1 MKSIIFSLLFTF
13 TALISFAQ
21 EPPIDSNTIK
31 GQFDKIQRIST
42 NYQAY
47 KVISKEGFQILKSNV
62 LDTLKTAK
70 KIIIEKENLLKVER
84 DNVKKI
90 QTQLNETKI
99 NLETA
104 SKRENSIS
112 LFGQQLNKTTYNLI
126 LWLLI
131 ITLIIGLGYFVFKFS
146 KSNILTKE
154 AQENLEDIHQEF
166 ETHKKKSLER
176 EQKLRRQLQDEVNKH
191 RNL

>member
-21 EPPIDSNTIK
+21 EAPIDSNTIK